1 MPVGLTVRL
10 LVHTALD
17 GLLCEGHEEAASAL
31 GSQTEA
37 SAA

>member
-1 MPVGLTVRL
+1 VGLTVRL
-10 LVHTALD
+10 LVLTELIELFRA
-17 GLLCEGHEEAASAL
+17 GHEEAASTP